1 MIKTAITTATGEIPK
16 LYEAGWDWWAWPIA
30 WSALALAGLLMAAAL
45 PLITRTAEALEGTAW
60 KTPGIAAVGLLA
72 VAAAVAGYLGSGV
85 LMRHMDTGQG
95 AFGVFLGSL
104 LVGLLSWGVA
114 ARIAPQPYTYSPWRP
129 WLLAIP
135 MIVIGSGA
143 ITNGISEAL
152 TRLAASIPMSVASL
166 GSVILFGM
174 IAFTAYMTTQAR
186 R

>member
-1 MIKTAITTATGEIPK
+1 MNPATTTAVNEIPK
-16 LYEAGWDWWAWPIA
+16 LYEPGWEWWAWPVA
-30 WSALALAGLLMAAAL
+30 WAALALAGLILAAAL
-45 PLITRTAEALEGTAW
+45 PLITRTAEKLEGTTW
-60 KTPGIAAVGLLA
+60 RTPGIAAAGLLA
-72 VAAAVAGYLGSGV
+72 VAAAVAGYMGSGV
-85 LMRHMDTGQG
+85 LMRHMDSGKG
-95 AFGVFLGSL
+95 VFWVFLGAL

-129 WLLAIP
+129 WLLALP

-143 ITNGISEAL
+143 IFNGISEAL

-174 IAFTAYMTTQAR
+174 IAFTAYMTSQAR